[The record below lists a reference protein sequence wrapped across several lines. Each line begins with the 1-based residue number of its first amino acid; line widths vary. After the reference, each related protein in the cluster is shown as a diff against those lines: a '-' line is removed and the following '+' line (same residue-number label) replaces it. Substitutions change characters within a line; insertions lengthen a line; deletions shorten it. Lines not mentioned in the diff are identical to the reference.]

1 MHSEVEVWA
10 LSPGEVGTGPAS
22 GWSVE
27 ETPPSGQKCQGEE
40 RVLCG
45 SVLFHCISQNRCS
58 VDAVFPGGENW
69 EGFAA
74 SLSTKSK
81 AAGQLA
87 SPGVIGSGDRGDRPA
102 LRGRAWAQGRPKS
115 GCCIRMI
122 DLDIKSLPLSLS
134 LTSIISARSPGSKK
148 PAPQIS
154 SV

>member
-10 LSPGEVGTGPAS
+10 LSRAGEVGTGPAS

-40 RVLCG
+40 RVFCG

-81 AAGQLA
+81 AAA
-87 SPGVIGSGDRGDRPA
+87 E
-102 LRGRAWAQGRPKS
+102 
-115 GCCIRMI
+115 
-122 DLDIKSLPLSLS
+122 LDSWPLLV
-134 LTSIISARSPGSKK
+134 
-148 PAPQIS
+148 S
-154 SV
+154 SVQGIEVTGQP